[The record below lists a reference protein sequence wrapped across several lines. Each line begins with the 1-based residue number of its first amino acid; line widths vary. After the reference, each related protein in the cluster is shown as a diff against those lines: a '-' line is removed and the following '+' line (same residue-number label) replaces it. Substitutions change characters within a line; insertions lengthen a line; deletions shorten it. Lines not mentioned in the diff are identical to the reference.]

1 MRRGI
6 KVEVEVGLTKKE
18 AVEGLEGYKAFKYP

>member
-6 KVEVEVGLTKKE
+6 EVEVEVEVGLTKKE
-18 AVEGLEGYKAFKYP
+18 AVEGLEGYKAF